1 MEGGKLTND
10 VQSILFANVPT
21 MQCFHIAIRPCILQ
35 IEESYEYK
43 NCSIE
48 ISSLF
53 IVKASSYT
61 QIKTQIPSLR
71 ACSVSHLILELQVH
85 NSI

>member
-1 MEGGKLTND
+1 MLPHSHMAMYTTKSTVL
-10 VQSILFANVPT
+10 L
-21 MQCFHIAIRPCILQ
+21 ILQ
-35 IEESYEYK
+35 IEESYEGK
-43 NCSIE
+43 NCNIE
-48 ISSLF
+48 ISSLL